1 MKNFSGKVAA
11 ITGAGSGMGRTL
23 ALQLAQAGCGLSLS
37 DINEKGLAET
47 LALLKPYA
55 VRVTSTVL
63 DVANKDAVFAWAEA
77 TAKEHGKVNMIFNNA
92 GVALSG
98 TVPALSLEDYEWIM
112 NINFWGVVYGTKA
125 FLPYLEASGEG
136 HVINTSSIFGLASQP
151 LMSGY
156 NASKFGVRGFTES
169 LRQDLAMARSCVSA
183 SCVHPGGIKTNI
195 AKTARMDSSSQA
207 ITGVDTAT
215 SIREFEKLFTTT
227 ADKAASV
234 ILAGVLKN
242 KRRILI
248 GTDARVFDLLVRLVP
263 AGYQWL
269 FTKAIEFN
277 SKRVAAKTAKKTKSA

>member
-37 DINEKGLAET
+37 DINDKGLAET
-47 LALLKPYA
+47 LALLKPYS
-55 VRVTSTVL
+55 VRVTSTAL
-63 DVANKDAVFAWAEA
+63 DVSNKEAVFAWAA
-77 TAKEHGKVNMIFNNA
+77 QTAKDHGKVNMIFNNA

-98 TVPALSLEDYEWIM
+98 TVPALKLEDYEWIM

-136 HVINTSSIFGLASQP
+136 HIINTSSIFGLASQP

-169 LRQDLAMARSCVSA
+169 LRQDLEISGSCVSA

-195 AKTARMDSSSQA
+195 AKTARMDQSSQA
-207 ITGVDTAT
+207 VTGVDKET
-215 SIREFEKLFTTT
+215 SIHEFEKLFTTT

-234 ILAGVLKN
+234 ILKGVLKN

-248 GTDARVFDLLVRLVP
+248 GADARMFELLVRLLP
-263 AGYQWL
+263 SSYQWI
-269 FTKAIEFN
+269 FTKAVALS
-277 SKRVAAKTAKKTKSA
+277 SKKAAARKAKNA